1 MSILKIEERKY
12 FITFAVVQVVFAF
25 VILVNEFLAVS
36 RKFPMDIFPIEH
48 QSSWEKV
55 LIYCGG
61 AIMSI
66 FVGWLFTSK
75 QQISVFVPSLK
86 FVLVLAAFLTLSSV
100 FASHYL
106 SVLGW
111 CCESR
116 LTFYFGFPFSFVLGI
131 GGYDYSLMP
140 HYTNYAFLEVLNASE
155 LQAFWRFLPYQ
166 FFLNLLFWSN
176 ITFVF
181 VSSISLLT
189 QRKKYSQIVNGQVQS
204 ANS

>member
-1 MSILKIEERKY
+1 MSLLKIEKQKY
-12 FITFAVVQVVFAF
+12 FIAFAVLQVIFAC
-25 VILVNEFLAVS
+25 VILINEFLAVS

-48 QSSWEKV
+48 KFSWERI
-55 LIYCGG
+55 LLYCGG
-61 AIMSI
+61 AIISI

-75 QQISVFVPSLK
+75 QQLSVFVPSLK
-86 FVLVLAAFLTLSSV
+86 FVLVSAVFLTLSGV

-140 HYTNYAFLEVLNASE
+140 HYTNYAFLEVLNDSE
-155 LQAFWRFLPYQ
+155 LQAFWKFLPYQ

-176 ITFVF
+176 IIFIF
-181 VSSISLLT
+181 ASFSSLLV
-189 QRKKYSQIVNGQVQS
+189 QRRKYFQIVNGQVQS